1 MLSAYRAQPLIGAY
15 PAHPSLT
22 FPATPSSSGS
32 TATPDV
38 TYGRMGHGMRAET
51 RTSRAFVGPGPASR
65 SDRACPTRHALGVA
79 GHSRQRGSATVP
91 YPGGM
96 RMRPTLSWTPA
107 QDLPPGT
114 TDLAPVTDA
123 LSSGGVLVLS
133 GAGISTES
141 GIPDYRGEGGS
152 LSRHTPMTYQDF
164 TASAQARRRYWA
176 RSHLG
181 WRTFGRARP
190 NAGHRAVA
198 AFGRHGRLSGVIT
211 QNVDSLHQAAG
222 SEGVVDL
229 HGSLDRVV
237 CLSCGTFSPRR
248 ELAQRLEA
256 ANAGFRPVASTINPD
271 GDADLTDE
279 QVGDFR
285 VVPCTVC
292 GGILKPDVV
301 FFGESVPLPRVEH
314 CRELVREA
322 ASLLVLGSSLTVM
335 SGLRFVRLAAQS
347 GKPVLIVNQDATR
360 GDSLAVTRIALPL
373 GTALTTVAARLG
385 IPVDEESAGPV

>member
-1 MLSAYRAQPLIGAY
+1 
-15 PAHPSLT
+15 
-22 FPATPSSSGS
+22 
-32 TATPDV
+32 
-38 TYGRMGHGMRAET
+38 
-51 RTSRAFVGPGPASR
+51 
-65 SDRACPTRHALGVA
+65 
-79 GHSRQRGSATVP
+79 
-91 YPGGM
+91 M

-107 QDLPPGT
+107 EDLPPGT
-114 TDLAPVTDA
+114 TDVGPVVDA
-123 LSSGGVLVLS
+123 LSTGGVLVLS

-198 AFGRHGRLSGVIT
+198 AFGRHGLLAGVIT
-211 QNVDSLHQAAG
+211 QNVDGLHQSAG
-222 SEGVVDL
+222 SEGVVEL
-229 HGSLDRVV
+229 HGSLDRVL
-237 CLSCGTFSPRR
+237 CLSCGAVTPRR

-256 ANAGFRPVASTINPD
+256 ANPGFEPVAAGINPD

-279 QVGDFR
+279 QVADFH
-285 VVPCTVC
+285 VLPCTNC

-301 FFGESVPLPRVEH
+301 FFGEAVPPQRVED
-314 CRELVREA
+314 CRGLVREA

-335 SGLRFVRLAAQS
+335 SGLRFVRQAAQA
-347 GKPVLIVNQDATR
+347 GKPVLIVNRDPTR
-360 GDSLAVTRIALPL
+360 GDSHALTRVALPL
-373 GTALTTVAARLG
+373 GAALATVAGRLDV
-385 IPVDEESAGPV
+385 PVETTSQPSPRPPSQPTSQPNH